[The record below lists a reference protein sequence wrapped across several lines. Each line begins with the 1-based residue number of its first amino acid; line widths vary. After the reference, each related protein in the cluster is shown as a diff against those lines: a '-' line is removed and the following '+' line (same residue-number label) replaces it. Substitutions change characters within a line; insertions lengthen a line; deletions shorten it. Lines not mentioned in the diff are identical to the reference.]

1 MESFSTDIPDLVILQ
16 PDVFADDRGFFLETY
31 NADRYGALGIPNVF
45 LQDNVSRS
53 KKGVFR
59 GLHYQSPP
67 FAQGKLVQVLC
78 GSVLDVAIDI
88 RKGSPTFGK
97 YVVVELSEKNHR
109 QFWIPE
115 GFAHG
120 FLSLEDDTLFQYKC
134 TRQYSPEYDR
144 GIRFDDPDIG
154 LSFLHSDMIVSE
166 KDRNLPFLKDA
177 DVRFQYL
184 C

>member
-16 PDVFADDRGFFLETY
+16 SDVFIDDRGFFLEAY
-31 NADRYGALGIPNVF
+31 NADRYSALGIPNVF
-45 LQDNVSRS
+45 LQDNVSCS
-53 KKGVFR
+53 KKRVFR

-67 FAQGKLVQVLC
+67 FAQGKLVQVLR
-78 GSVLDVAIDI
+78 GSVLDVAVDI
-88 RKGSPTFGK
+88 RRGSPTFGK

-120 FLSLEDDTLFQYKC
+120 FSSLEDDTLFQYKC
-134 TRQYSPEYDR
+134 TRQYSPVYDR

-154 LSFLHSDMIVSE
+154 LSFLHPDMIVSE
-166 KDRNLPFLKDA
+166 KDRSLPFLKDT
-177 DVRFQYL
+177 DVCFQYSH
-184 C
+184 